1 MPGRSPAPTGRS
13 RRRSRGWSTPY
24 KASRRPQSPT
34 PSSAPP
40 LAQQPPLPP
49 GTEVEVRVDDDGF
62 HGSWFEAKVDSFL
75 PARGR
80 GSRARYT
87 VTYSHLL
94 SDDSG
99 GTLVEPFAPSHI
111 RPRPPPPSNPEPLCL
126 HDIVEAFHNDGW
138 WSGILLAT
146 DPLTA
151 AFPITREVI
160 TFQDPHHVRHR
171 RDYVDGQWL
180 PSKVAISVQPK
191 RAVRV
196 YAVGDKVEVVRD
208 RDLYGYS
215 WFPATV
221 AKVIDR
227 LSYLVEY
234 SDLEEEVGGGKAM
247 EYLHCLFIRPDVE
260 HSPRESEFHLGPGA
274 AVEVYC
280 DGAWSPGVVQRAV
293 GEGEYEVSIN
303 GKEGEL
309 LLKKVPELLKPQ
321 YKWNGKHWRI
331 VSPKR
336 QGNRR
341 QSVSGKRP
349 SSAVEVASNDDENGH
364 HTQSP
369 ATKRSRKEL
378 PRKKH
383 EELTEGS
390 EHVLESE
397 MDTSLSALRKSLA
410 SNFSPKSCSPRSR
423 KNNFQAIS
431 RRIVDSCTVPMK
443 GLGVHHASSENPTPQ
458 NESRADGIVEVVVH
472 ASSENP
478 TPQNESRA
486 DGIVEVVVQEAP
498 LDMMLSNGQLN
509 SPVCGTVGDEAHDML
524 LTAGLRK
531 QKMDSSCI
539 NNAVQKP
546 QESPLD
552 VQPLQVKKFS
562 VRQKGGETHPIQAL
576 EGNSDTFDNI
586 QLKGKSNSSCKEIIC
601 ALTASTCNAPSPLD
615 KQARATDAV
624 SRGAD
629 SSSNTKVFAS
639 KKSAEKKGVKGLSG
653 PHSSVHGTR
662 TVQKRSAKKVAGRQK
677 ECFMERQV
685 DSRGPHTQQQ
695 LNMEEKVGVN
705 DGTNHELFPLI
716 PPGFKLICNGQGL
729 LHGEK
734 VDERPIQLHIQDAG
748 SSQCTMENTALRSC
762 SAVGTS
768 LHPPFLSCQ
777 ISGERFPFIKTSSIW
792 HHIEP
797 MEVFRK
803 VPQEPHFLPLQQ
815 FMPELREGMAIGL
828 MVTYDSL
835 VESVKRSC
843 IEDSIELFE
852 RKINALAHLE
862 EHGFDVKLLQHSL
875 MKLLEAKW
883 EHTKHLGHLDE
894 LKELVP
900 RKESAMSQKHALLVE
915 KEGAIFQLEQKL
927 EYLRGE
933 AEQIARETKDE
944 DAELLRLKVGVNMAQ
959 EACVNV
965 EVRFH
970 DILADMSSRLQLSE

>member
-524 LTAGLRK
+524 LTAVLRK

-639 KKSAEKKGVKGLSG
+639 KKSEKKGVKGLSG

>member
-524 LTAGLRK
+524 LTAVLRK

-552 VQPLQVKKFS
+552 VQPLQ
-562 VRQKGGETHPIQAL
+562 
-576 EGNSDTFDNI
+576 I

>member
-1 MPGRSPAPTGRS
+1 
-13 RRRSRGWSTPY
+13 
-24 KASRRPQSPT
+24 
-34 PSSAPP
+34 
-40 LAQQPPLPP
+40 
-49 GTEVEVRVDDDGF
+49 EVEVRVDDDGF

-160 TFQDPHHVRHR
+160 TFQDPHHVRPR

-234 SDLEEEVGGGKAM
+234 SDLEEEAGGGKAM

-260 HSPRESEFHLGPGA
+260 HSPRESEFRLGPGA

-293 GEGEYEVSIN
+293 GEGEYEVSID

-349 SSAVEVASNDDENGH
+349 SSAVEVASNDDENSH

-378 PRKKH
+378 PRKKL
-383 EELTEGS
+383 EELTESS

-410 SNFSPKSCSPRSR
+410 SNFSPKTCSPRSR

-443 GLGVHHASSENPTPQ
+443 GLAVYHASSENPAPQ
-458 NESRADGIVEVVVH
+458 NESRADGF
-472 ASSENP
+472 
-478 TPQNESRA
+478 
-486 DGIVEVVVQEAP
+486 
-498 LDMMLSNGQLN
+498 
-509 SPVCGTVGDEAHDML
+509 
-524 LTAGLRK
+524 RK
-531 QKMDSSCI
+531 QKMDSNCI
-539 NNAVQKP
+539 NNAIQKP

-562 VRQKGGETHPIQAL
+562 AKHKGGEKGGETHPIQAL

-586 QLKGKSNSSCKEIIC
+586 QLKGNSNSSCKEIIC

-615 KQARATDAV
+615 KQTRAPDAV

-639 KKSAEKKGVKGLSG
+639 KKSEKKGFKGLSS
-653 PHSSVHGTR
+653 PHSSGHGAR

-677 ECFMERQV
+677 ECFVERQV

-695 LNMEEKVGVN
+695 LNREEKVNVN
-705 DGTNHELFPLI
+705 DGTNQELFPLI
-716 PPGFKLICNGQGL
+716 PPGFKSICNGQGL
-729 LHGEK
+729 L
-734 VDERPIQLHIQDAG
+734 
-748 SSQCTMENTALRSC
+748 
-762 SAVGTS
+762 
-768 LHPPFLSCQ
+768 PPGF
-777 ISGERFPFIKTSSIW
+777 KSICN
-792 HHIEP
+792 
-797 MEVFRK
+797 R
-803 VPQEPHFLPLQQ
+803 Q
-815 FMPELREGMAIGL
+815 GM
-828 MVTYDSL
+828 
-835 VESVKRSC
+835 C
-843 IEDSIELFE
+843 
-852 RKINALAHLE
+852 
-862 EHGFDVKLLQHSL
+862 
-875 MKLLEAKW
+875 
-883 EHTKHLGHLDE
+883 
-894 LKELVP
+894 
-900 RKESAMSQKHALLVE
+900 
-915 KEGAIFQLEQKL
+915 
-927 EYLRGE
+927 
-933 AEQIARETKDE
+933 
-944 DAELLRLKVGVNMAQ
+944 
-959 EACVNV
+959 CVNY
-965 EVRFH
+965 
-970 DILADMSSRLQLSE
+970 LW

>member
-1 MPGRSPAPTGRS
+1 PAARPPKTPDAHISGQMPGRSPAPTGRR
-13 RRRSRGWSTPY
+13 RRRSRGWSTPC

-40 LAQQPPLPP
+40 PAQQPPLPP

-160 TFQDPHHVRHR
+160 TFQDPHHVRPR

-234 SDLEEEVGGGKAM
+234 SDLEEEAGGGKAM

-260 HSPRESEFHLGPGA
+260 HSPRESEFRLGPGA

-293 GEGEYEVSIN
+293 GEGEYEVSID

-349 SSAVEVASNDDENGH
+349 SSAVEVASNDDENSH

-378 PRKKH
+378 PRKKL
-383 EELTEGS
+383 EELTESS

-410 SNFSPKSCSPRSR
+410 SNFSPKTCSPRSR

-443 GLGVHHASSENPTPQ
+443 GLAVYHASSENPAPQ
-458 NESRADGIVEVVVH
+458 NESRADGF
-472 ASSENP
+472 
-478 TPQNESRA
+478 
-486 DGIVEVVVQEAP
+486 
-498 LDMMLSNGQLN
+498 
-509 SPVCGTVGDEAHDML
+509 
-524 LTAGLRK
+524 RK
-531 QKMDSSCI
+531 QKMDSNCI
-539 NNAVQKP
+539 NNAIQKP

-562 VRQKGGETHPIQAL
+562 AKHKGGEKGGETHPIQAL

-586 QLKGKSNSSCKEIIC
+586 QLKGNSNSSCKEIIC

-615 KQARATDAV
+615 KQTRAPDAV

-639 KKSAEKKGVKGLSG
+639 KKSAEKKGFKGLSS
-653 PHSSVHGTR
+653 PHSSGHGAR

-677 ECFMERQV
+677 ECFVERQV

-695 LNMEEKVGVN
+695 LNREEKVNVN
-705 DGTNHELFPLI
+705 DGTNQELFPLI
-716 PPGFKLICNGQGL
+716 PPGFKSICNGQGFTT
-729 LHGEK
+729 
-734 VDERPIQLHIQDAG
+734 P
-748 SSQCTMENTALRSC
+748 
-762 SAVGTS
+762 
-768 LHPPFLSCQ
+768 
-777 ISGERFPFIKTSSIW
+777 
-792 HHIEP
+792 
-797 MEVFRK
+797 
-803 VPQEPHFLPLQQ
+803 
-815 FMPELREGMAIGL
+815 
-828 MVTYDSL
+828 
-835 VESVKRSC
+835 
-843 IEDSIELFE
+843 
-852 RKINALAHLE
+852 
-862 EHGFDVKLLQHSL
+862 
-875 MKLLEAKW
+875 
-883 EHTKHLGHLDE
+883 
-894 LKELVP
+894 
-900 RKESAMSQKHALLVE
+900 
-915 KEGAIFQLEQKL
+915 
-927 EYLRGE
+927 
-933 AEQIARETKDE
+933 
-944 DAELLRLKVGVNMAQ
+944 
-959 EACVNV
+959 
-965 EVRFH
+965 
-970 DILADMSSRLQLSE
+970 RLQINL

>member
-1 MPGRSPAPTGRS
+1 MPGRSPAPTGRR
-13 RRRSRGWSTPY
+13 RRRSRGWSTPS

-111 RPRPPPPSNPEPLCL
+111 RPHPPPLSNPEPLCL

-160 TFQDPHHVRHR
+160 TFQDPHHVRPR

-260 HSPRESEFHLGPGA
+260 HSPRESEFRLGPGA

-293 GEGEYEVSIN
+293 GEGEYEVSID

-349 SSAVEVASNDDENGH
+349 SSAVEVASNDDENSH

-378 PRKKH
+378 PRKKL

-410 SNFSPKSCSPRSR
+410 SNFSPKTCSPRSR

-443 GLGVHHASSENPTPQ
+443 GLGVY
-458 NESRADGIVEVVVH
+458 H

-509 SPVCGTVGDEAHDML
+509 SPVCGTIADEAHDML

-562 VRQKGGETHPIQAL
+562 AKHKGGEKGGETHPIQAL
-576 EGNSDTFDNI
+576 EGNSDTFDYI
-586 QLKGKSNSSCKEIIC
+586 QLKGNSNSSCKEIIC

-615 KQARATDAV
+615 KQMRARDAV

-639 KKSAEKKGVKGLSG
+639 KKSAEKKGFKGLSN
-653 PHSSVHGTR
+653 PDSSGHGTR

-677 ECFMERQV
+677 ECFRQV

-695 LNMEEKVGVN
+695 QQLNREEKVNVN
-705 DGTNHELFPLI
+705 DGTNQELFPLI
-716 PPGFKLICNGQGL
+716 PPGFKSICNGQGLPPPGFKSICNGQGL
-729 LHGEK
+729 LDGEK

-748 SSQCTMENTALRSC
+748 GSQCTMENTALRSC

-792 HHIEP
+792 HQIEP

-828 MVTYDSL
+828 MVTYASL

-843 IEDSIELFE
+843 IEDNIELFE

-862 EHGFDVKLLQHSL
+862 ENGFDVKLLQHSL

-900 RKESAMSQKHALLVE
+900 RKESAMSHKHALLVE

-927 EYLRGE
+927 ECLRGE

-944 DAELLRLKVGVNMAQ
+944 DAELLRLKEGVNIAQ

-970 DILADMSSRLQLSE
+970 DILADMRSRLQLSE

>member
-1 MPGRSPAPTGRS
+1 MPGRSPAPTGRR
-13 RRRSRGWSTPY
+13 RRRSRGWSTPS

-111 RPRPPPPSNPEPLCL
+111 RPRPPPPPSNPEPLCL

-160 TFQDPHHVRHR
+160 TFQDPHHVRPR

-234 SDLEEEVGGGKAM
+234 SDLEEEAGGGKAM

-260 HSPRESEFHLGPGA
+260 HSPRESEFRLGPGA

-293 GEGEYEVSIN
+293 GEGEYEVSID

-349 SSAVEVASNDDENGH
+349 SSAVEVASNDDENSH

-378 PRKKH
+378 PRKKL
-383 EELTEGS
+383 EELTESS

-410 SNFSPKSCSPRSR
+410 SNFSPKTCSPRSR

-443 GLGVHHASSENPTPQ
+443 GLAVYHASSENPAPQ
-458 NESRADGIVEVVVH
+458 NESRADGF
-472 ASSENP
+472 
-478 TPQNESRA
+478 
-486 DGIVEVVVQEAP
+486 
-498 LDMMLSNGQLN
+498 
-509 SPVCGTVGDEAHDML
+509 
-524 LTAGLRK
+524 RK
-531 QKMDSSCI
+531 QKMDSNCI
-539 NNAVQKP
+539 NNAIQKP

-562 VRQKGGETHPIQAL
+562 AKHKGGEKGGETHPIQAL

-586 QLKGKSNSSCKEIIC
+586 QLKGNSNSSCKEIIC

-615 KQARATDAV
+615 KQTRAPDAV

-629 SSSNTKVFAS
+629 SSSSTKVFAS
-639 KKSAEKKGVKGLSG
+639 KKSEKKGFKGLSS
-653 PHSSVHGTR
+653 PHSSGHGTR
-662 TVQKRSAKKVAGRQK
+662 TVHKRSAKKVAGRQK
-677 ECFMERQV
+677 ECFVERQV

-695 LNMEEKVGVN
+695 LNREEKVNVN
-705 DGTNHELFPLI
+705 DGTNQELFPLI
-716 PPGFKLICNGQGL
+716 PPGFKSICNGQGL

-792 HHIEP
+792 HQIEP

-828 MVTYDSL
+828 MVTYASL
-835 VESVKRSC
+835 VESVKRSS
-843 IEDSIELFE
+843 IEDNIELFE

-862 EHGFDVKLLQHSL
+862 ENGFDVKLLQHSL

-900 RKESAMSQKHALLVE
+900 RKESAMYHKHALLVE

-927 EYLRGE
+927 ECLRGE

-944 DAELLRLKVGVNMAQ
+944 DAELLRLKEGVNIAQ

-970 DILADMSSRLQLSE
+970 DILADMRSRLQLSE